1 MKKVFTLL
9 TLLVAIATSA
19 WADALTIKT
28 VDGNTTTWDLT
39 AITADMLS
47 TLSSSCWESKDKGS
61 YYQTKASTSE
71 SPDFA
76 EGLTFIDTNSS
87 GTKARLYKESANGFY
102 FGGNAAAMSVAVTA
116 GQTITVTTTGGG
128 GVSSSDITFTVT
140 NSSGTYTS
148 TAIIPAGSSL
158 TTVKFARATG
168 SATYCTSVVVE
179 TNQKP
184 TITTQPV
191 SGNYGVGDTPT
202 ALSVVAVSS
211 EGTLTY
217 QWYKNT
223 DGDTSAKEGDKI
235 DGATSATLA
244 AANIST
250 ASAGTTY
257 YYVVVADD
265 RGSITSSL
273 ATIFVGSL
281 YSIVYDLGAGTGT
294 APTQA
299 DLADGA
305 TFTVA
310 DAPGDLVPPSGK
322 EFKCWNDGAD
332 DYDAGD
338 TYTMGT
344 SNVTL
349 TAVYQD
355 RTYKGL
361 TPSETLDL
369 TDATSSTFTT
379 QWYTSRGYKTGYY
392 YDAPNGKAVFST
404 FAVYQSSTSQTWSTT
419 DSGNSGNGAAWSASG
434 DFKGGA
440 YYSDGEDSK
449 WYWAVVRN
457 TARNF
462 YYRVTGVTS
471 VSALM
476 GGKAIIEAYQVNTG
490 VVTPDPVKSA
500 SIDAAGTLSLTEL
513 TSSNEYII
521 VVRGNNGNSNV
532 TFSEIAF
539 YFPAVSTVSITPAKA
554 QTTYVTTYALDF
566 SSVDGLKAYVATG
579 STTTTVELTSVDEV
593 PVGTP
598 LILKGTA
605 GTEYNVSVV
614 VSADAP
620 ATNYL
625 VAGPATINAS
635 TASES
640 RYVLSGGKFKKVV
653 TDGVNIPA
661 GKCYL
666 QLDESGLGSSAS
678 SLEMNF
684 SEENEDN
691 TEDNTTGIETIDS
704 SKTGFLDGDFYNLSG
719 QRVAQPTKG
728 LYIVNGKKVI
738 VK

>member
-1 MKKVFTLL
+1 MV
-9 TLLVAIATSA
+9 TSA
-19 WADALTIKT
+19 WADSTIKT
-28 VDGNTTTWDLT
+28 VDGYTTTWDLS

-47 TLSSSCWESKDKGS
+47 ALSTDNWESNDKGG
-61 YYQTKASTSE
+61 YYQTKAKTSE
-71 SPDFA
+71 SPTFA
-76 EGLTFIDTNSS
+76 DGLTFIDTNSS

-128 GVSSSDITFTVT
+128 GVSSSDITFTVSS
-140 NSSGTYTS
+140 SSGTYTS

-158 TTVKFARATG
+158 TSVKFARAVG
-168 SATYCTSVVVE
+168 SATYCSKVVVE
-179 TNQKP
+179 TNTKP

-191 SGNYGVGDTPT
+191 SANYSVGATPT
-202 ALSVVAVSS
+202 ALSVVAIAS
-211 EGTLTY
+211 EGSLTY

-223 DGDTSAKEGDKI
+223 DGDTSAKVGDQI
-235 DGATSATLA
+235 AGATAATLE

-257 YYVVVADD
+257 YYVVVSDD
-265 RGSITSSL
+265 RGAITSSL
-273 ATIFVGSL
+273 ATVVVGTL
-281 YSIVYDLGAGTGT
+281 YTIEYSLGAGTGT

-299 DLADGA
+299 SLVEGA
-305 TFTVA
+305 TFEVA
-310 DAPGDLVPPSGK
+310 EAPGDLVPPSGK
-322 EFKCWNDGAD
+322 EFKCWNDGAA
-332 DYDAGD
+332 DYNAGA

-361 TPSETLDL
+361 TPSTTLDF

-392 YDAPNGKAVFST
+392 YDVPNGKAVFST
-404 FAVYQSSTSQTWSTT
+404 FAVYQTASQTWSTT
-419 DSGNSGNGAAWSASG
+419 DSGNSGNGSAWSATG

-440 YYSDGEDSK
+440 YYSDGESSK

-457 TARNF
+457 TTRNF
-462 YYRVTGVTS
+462 YYRVKGITS

-476 GGKAIIEAYQVNTG
+476 GGKAIMEAYQVNAG
-490 VVTPDPVKSA
+490 VVTADPVKNS
-500 SIDAAGTLSLTEL
+500 SIDAAGTLTLTDL

-521 VVRGNNGNSNV
+521 VVRGNDGNNNI

-539 YFPAVSTVSITPAKA
+539 TFPAVSTASITPAKEK
-554 QTTYVTTYALDF
+554 TTYVTTYALDF
-566 SSVDGLKAYVATG
+566 SSVDGLTAYVATG
-579 STTTTVELTSVDEV
+579 STTTTVEMVSVDKV
-593 PVGTP
+593 PAGTP

-605 GTEYNVSVV
+605 GTEYTVPVAA
-614 VSADAP
+614 SASAP

-635 TASES
+635 TATES
-640 RYVLSGGKFKKVV
+640 RYVLSGGVFKKVV

-666 QLDESGLGSSAS
+666 QLDESGLGASA
-678 SLEMNF
+678 LELNF
-684 SEENEDN
+684 NGQEDENTD
-691 TEDNTTGIETIDS
+691 DNTTGIETIDS
-704 SKTGFLDGDFYNLSG
+704 SKKGFLDGDFYNLSG